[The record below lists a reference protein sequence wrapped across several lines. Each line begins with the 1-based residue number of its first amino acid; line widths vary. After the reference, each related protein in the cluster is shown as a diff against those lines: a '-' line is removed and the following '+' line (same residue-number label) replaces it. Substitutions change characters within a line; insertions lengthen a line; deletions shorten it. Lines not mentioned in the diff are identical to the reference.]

1 MVRNLCMLDM
11 LRIVLTLQ
19 LLLYYVDSFMCDF
32 RMRFSH
38 VLLLLSIVGL
48 VLVSFTKCDPKVEDE
63 EDEAEEEEEDEE
75 EAEEEEEEEEDEEE
89 TEEGGRRRRKRRKR
103 QRRKNTQ
110 RSLIACKLLL
120 GHGPFSFE

>member
-11 LRIVLTLQ
+11 LRMVLTLQ

-63 EDEAEEEEEDEE
+63 EDEAEEEEEDGHIEVEDDESTVEE
-75 EAEEEEEEEEDEEE
+75 PPREKVDILVFMYLRN
-89 TEEGGRRRRKRRKR
+89 G
-103 QRRKNTQ
+103 
-110 RSLIACKLLL
+110 C
-120 GHGPFSFE
+120 